1 MNYAD
6 KTVLTKHELTLAIC
20 MYNAEIYIEET
31 LKSVMAQ
38 TMQDFHLLIVN
49 DCSTDNSVAV
59 VEEFFVQHPR
69 QYEVVTLEKN
79 GGLCAGRRFAEEHAN
94 TRYIMFVDAD
104 DCIKPVYVEKLYNAI
119 SKDKDLIAVGCYA
132 EYMNSAGRKINGG
145 IFIGETSKEAF
156 YKKAEKEKLIFM
168 LTSAIYDRKVALR
181 VGGHN
186 IVGFPE
192 GKPRYQDLCEDL
204 DLWTRMSDLY
214 KEGKAIIVI
223 PETLYRYR
231 KHESAMSAD
240 SIGMILRMRHIKK
253 NLKLRRR
260 GDKELTFIE
269 FRNSLSQEE
278 LNKLEKDAKAAD
290 HLRQGYYALK
300 KGKLF
305 TCIGNLASSISNN
318 PTYFIDKVKHNIL
331 KKK

>member
-1 MNYAD
+1 MSN
-6 KTVLTKHELTLAIC
+6 LTLAIC

-79 GGLCAGRRFAEEHAN
+79 GGLCAGRRYVEEHA
-94 TRYIMFVDAD
+94 TTKYIMFVDAD
-104 DCIKPVYVEKLYNAI
+104 DCPYPTLIEKLYNKI
-119 SKDKDLIAVGCYA
+119 SSDNDLMAVGCHL
-132 EYMNSAGRKINGG
+132 EYMDSKGGKIKGG
-145 IFIGETSKEAF
+145 IYLGETTKEGF
-156 YKKAEKEKLIFM
+156 YEKAEKEKLIFM
-168 LTSAIYDRKVALR
+168 QPTAVYDREVALS

-186 IVGFPE
+186 ITGFPN

-214 KEGKAIIVI
+214 KEGKAIIVV
-223 PETLYRYR
+223 PEVLCRYR
-231 KHESAMSAD
+231 KHESAMSAN

-260 GDKELTFIE
+260 GKKELTFIE

-290 HLRQGYYALK
+290 YLRQGYYALK

-305 TCIGNLASSISNN
+305 TCIGKLASSIYNN

>member
-1 MNYAD
+1 MTN
-6 KTVLTKHELTLAIC
+6 LTLAIC
-20 MYNAEIYIEET
+20 VYDAEKYIKET
-31 LKSVMAQ
+31 LESVMAQ

-49 DCSTDNSVAV
+49 DCSTDNSVAI
-59 VEEFFVQHPR
+59 VEDFFAKYPR
-69 QYEVVTLEKN
+69 QYELVNMPVN
-79 GGLCAGRRFAEEHAN
+79 GGLSAGRRYVEEHA
-94 TRYIMFVDAD
+94 TTKYIMFVDAD
-104 DCIKPVYVEKLYNAI
+104 DCPYPTLIEKLYNKI
-119 SKDKDLIAVGCYA
+119 SSDNDLMAVGCHL
-132 EYMNSAGRKINGG
+132 EYMDSEGGKIKGG
-145 IFIGETSKEAF
+145 IYLGETTKEGF
-156 YKKAEKEKLIFM
+156 YEKAEKEKLIFM
-168 LTSAIYDRKVALR
+168 QPTAVYDREVALS

-186 IVGFPE
+186 ITGFPN

-214 KEGKAIIVI
+214 KEGKAIIVV
-223 PETLYRYR
+223 PEVLCRYR